1 MIQAMIF
8 DLDGTL
14 VQTERLKARSYARAA
29 VELCPRVISE
39 EEVIEAYKRVVG
51 HSRREV
57 AQALID
63 QFNLGAKAAARMAA
77 FGVATPW
84 EAFVAVRLRYYEA
97 MVADPAV
104 VRAHQWPYR
113 VALLQQARQNHCK
126 IALATTSR
134 RKQALHILRALALD
148 DAFDVIATADDVTR
162 TKPDPEIYHLVLGA
176 LDAPPP
182 ESLAIEDSPA
192 GVAAARAAGVWCIAV
207 TTDFTRKAL
216 HRADLLAPR
225 WIVDDPKNLMNIVQ
239 ELIDEQ
245 AGD

>member
-1 MIQAMIF
+1 MIQTMIF

-39 EEVIEAYKRVVG
+39 EEVVEAYKTVVG
-51 HSRREV
+51 RSRQEV
-57 AQALID
+57 AQAFID
-63 QFNLGAKAAARMAA
+63 RFDLGAKATARMAE

-84 EAFVAVRLRYYEA
+84 EAFVAVRLHYYEA

-113 VALLQQARQNHCK
+113 IALLRQARQNRCT

-134 RKQALHILRALALD
+134 RTQALHVLRALDLE
-148 DAFDVIATADDVTR
+148 DAFAVIATADDVAR
-162 TKPDPEIYHLVLGA
+162 TKPDPEVYHLVLDA
-176 LDAPPP
+176 LEAAPR

-207 TTDFTRKAL
+207 TTDFTREAL

-225 WIVDDPKNLMNIVQ
+225 WIVDDPKNLMDIVQ

>member
-1 MIQAMIF
+1 MIQTMIF

-29 VELCPRVISE
+29 VELCPRAISRD
-39 EEVIEAYKRVVG
+39 EVVEAYKGVVG
-51 HSRREV
+51 RSRREV
-57 AQALID
+57 AEALID
-63 QFNLGAKAAARMAA
+63 AFDLGAKVTARMAD

-97 MVADPAV
+97 MVADPDV

-113 VALLQQARQNHCK
+113 VALLRQARQNHCA

-148 DAFDVIATADDVTR
+148 DAFDVIATADDVAR
-162 TKPDPEIYHLVLGA
+162 TKPDPEVYHLVLNA
-176 LDAPPP
+176 LDATPTD
-182 ESLAIEDSPA
+182 SLAIEDSPA

-207 TTDFTRKAL
+207 TTDFTRAAL
-216 HRADLLAPR
+216 HRADLLDPR
-225 WIVDDPKNLMNIVQ
+225 WIVDDPQHLMAVVQ
-239 ELIDEQ
+239 EMIDEQ